1 MRGLAR
7 CPLTAAY
14 LACTPPDR
22 PCPRVPVLHV
32 RRLINSLLSRHHGA
46 DPLYDVTPDL
56 RGEEES
62 TDALAMSNA
71 AMLDPARFVRVHERT
86 GLTLEGAQDA
96 LRILSSG
103 ASASVAPANEAALA
117 AAFAEED
124 FDLHVFSEE
133 SEEYSRVVFSP
144 RSREGHD
151 WSHAPC
157 SPEYAR
163 TRCREVARWLHAA
176 ATCGVHV
183 GEWVVLDDDDLQQTG
198 TPPVRPMRRPPS
210 CSPEWRPAPTG
221 VRGTPQNNP
230 LRTRQD
236 GEGGAVAD
244 GDAHPGETPPAMNA
258 EEMGWE
264 AFAF

>member
-71 AMLDPARFVRVHERT
+71 SMLDPARFVRVHERT

-103 ASASVAPANEAALA
+103 ASASVAPANEAALDPVNLPVANNTTRRKQRRAPHPTHEAARARAQRTHTPA
-117 AAFAEED
+117 AAPRRTN
-124 FDLHVFSEE
+124 SG
-133 SEEYSRVVFSP
+133 SKRP
-144 RSREGHD
+144 RSA
-151 WSHAPC
+151 SN
-157 SPEYAR
+157 R
-163 TRCREVARWLHAA
+163 T
-176 ATCGVHV
+176 
-183 GEWVVLDDDDLQQTG
+183 
-198 TPPVRPMRRPPS
+198 TP
-210 CSPEWRPAPTG
+210 
-221 VRGTPQNNP
+221 
-230 LRTRQD
+230 
-236 GEGGAVAD
+236 
-244 GDAHPGETPPAMNA
+244 
-258 EEMGWE
+258 
-264 AFAF
+264 